1 MSIIAN
7 DKIVLANAEVIL
19 TDLYFGAFLVYLGL
33 ALIYY
38 RVSNFFL
45 YKKIILNNAN
55 NYFLCS
61 ISITGQ
67 VTSRAKGTRGG
78 PGMNVLMGTQTWPQ
92 LQFENT
98 IVVFYNETKE
108 IDQNSK

>member
-45 YKKIILNNAN
+45 KIILNNAN
-55 NYFLCS
+55 YCFSCS

-98 IVVFYNETKE
+98 IVVF
-108 IDQNSK
+108 